1 MYKKLSQ
8 KPIVV
13 CSDRTEEQQR
23 LTTELS
29 RDFDNISSCH
39 LAQLESTLDVQPQA
53 YVVIGWLQPSA
64 ELRLIIELCRERN
77 HPLLVV
83 LKRLNPNDMNRLPE
97 RMDYALLPADSQF
110 PIVPW
115 VEQAYITRQS
125 FAVLQSEIERLS
137 MRLDERKLIEK
148 AKGLL
153 MKMHQVDEEAAYAAM
168 RKSAMQSSQTLA
180 QVARNLLQTLEAL
193 R

>member
-23 LTTELS
+23 LTAELS

-39 LAQLESTLDVQPQA
+39 LTQLESTLDVQPQA

-83 LKRLNPNDMNRLPE
+83 LKRLNPNDMNRLPD
-97 RMDYALLPADSQF
+97 RMDYALLPADSKF
-110 PIVPW
+110 SIVPW

>member
-1 MYKKLSQ
+1 MDNKLSQ
-8 KPIVV
+8 KPIVI
-13 CSDRTEEQQR
+13 CSDRAEEEQR
-23 LTTELS
+23 LAAEIS
-29 RDFDNISSCH
+29 RDFVNISSCSFAH
-39 LAQLESTLDVQPQA
+39 LESILDDQPQA
-53 YVVIGWLQPSA
+53 CVVIGWLQPSA

-97 RMDYALLPADSQF
+97 KLDYVLLPEDTQF
-110 PIVPW
+110 PLAPW
-115 VEQAYITRQS
+115 VEQAYLTRQS
-125 FAVLQSEIERLS
+125 IAVLESEIERLS

-153 MKMHQVDEEAAYAAM
+153 MKMHQVDEDEAYTAM

-180 QVARNLLQTLEAL
+180 QVARNLLQTLEVL

>member
-23 LTTELS
+23 LMTELS

-64 ELRLIIELCRERN
+64 ELRLIVELCRERS

-83 LKRLNPNDMNRLPE
+83 LKRLNANDMNRLPE
-97 RMDYALLPADSQF
+97 KVDYVLLPEDTLF
-110 PIVPW
+110 PLAPW
-115 VEQAYITRQS
+115 VEQAYLTRQS
-125 FAVLQSEIERLS
+125 IAVLESEIERLS

-153 MKMHQVDEEAAYAAM
+153 MKMHHVDEDEAYTAM

-180 QVARNLLQTLEAL
+180 QVARNLLQTLEVL